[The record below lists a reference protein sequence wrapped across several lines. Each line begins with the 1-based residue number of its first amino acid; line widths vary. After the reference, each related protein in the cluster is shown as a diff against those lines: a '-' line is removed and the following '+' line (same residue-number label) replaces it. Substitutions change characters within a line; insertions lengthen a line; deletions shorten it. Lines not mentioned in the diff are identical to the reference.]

1 VEDMAIEIGAV
12 LKRGSQRLPTL
23 SNSISFLVDIRITLY
38 SKKPKQT
45 AKSIPIRA

>member
-1 VEDMAIEIGAV
+1 MAIETGAV

-23 SNSISFLVDIRITLY
+23 SNSISFLVDVCVSLY